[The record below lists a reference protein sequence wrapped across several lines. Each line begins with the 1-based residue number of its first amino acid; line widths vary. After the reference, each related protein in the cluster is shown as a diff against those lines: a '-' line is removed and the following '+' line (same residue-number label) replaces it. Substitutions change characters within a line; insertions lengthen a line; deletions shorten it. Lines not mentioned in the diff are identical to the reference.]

1 MKTNPFYDSWQ
12 FLLGRTNDHG
22 NAGPFFAWVLTLGFL
37 ALIAASVWIAWKNW
51 QEDPAQRTTEHL
63 ATWAMRFFIGTMW
76 FQGSLWK
83 LPLPI
88 SGGLDGWTRQ
98 LAENAAF
105 SVHSWI
111 ATNIFIPALAVINP
125 IVYLTELGLAVAF
138 ILGFLVRPMAV
149 VGMLFT
155 LHLWLGLYKHPGEW
169 PWLYIFLVFVQGFFF
184 LNSAGKSLGLDA
196 LMARKPW
203 GPLKGDGMI
212 AKLYRRF
219 A

>member
-1 MKTNPFYDSWQ
+1 MKTNPVYDTWQ
-12 FLLGRTNDHG
+12 FLLGRTSDH
-22 NAGPFFAWVLTLGFL
+22 NHAGPFFAWVLTLGFL
-37 ALIAASVWIAWKNW
+37 ALLVAGAWIAWRNW
-51 QEDPAQRTTEHL
+51 QDDPKQRTGEHL
-63 ATWAMRFFIGTMW
+63 ATWLMRTLIGCMW

-98 LAENAAF
+98 LAEHAAF

-111 ATNIFIPALAVINP
+111 ATNIFIPGLAIINP
-125 IVYLTELGLAVAF
+125 LVYLTELGLGVAF
-138 ILGFLVRPMAV
+138 ILGILVRPMAA

-169 PWLYIFLVFVQGFFF
+169 PWLYLFLVFVQAFFL

-196 LMARKPW
+196 LMTRKPW
-203 GPLKGDGMI
+203 GPLKGDG
-212 AKLYRRF
+212 ALAALYRRV

>member
-1 MKTNPFYDSWQ
+1 MKTNPFYDSWL
-12 FLLGRTNDHG
+12 FLLGRTDDHN
-22 NAGPFFAWVLTLGFL
+22 NAGPFFAWILTLGFL
-37 ALIAASVWIAWKNW
+37 ALIGASIWIARTNW
-51 QEDPAQRTTEHL
+51 REDPGQRTVEHL
-63 ATWAMRFFIGTMW
+63 GIWAMRFLIGAMW

-105 SVHSWI
+105 GVHSWI
-111 ATNIFIPALAVINP
+111 ATNIFIPGLVIINP
-125 IVYLTELGLAVAF
+125 LVYLTELSLGIAF

-149 VGMLFT
+149 IGMLFT
-155 LHLWLGLYKHPGEW
+155 LHLWLGLYRHPAEW

-184 LNSAGKSLGLDA
+184 LTNAGKSLGLDA
-196 LMARKPW
+196 LMARRPW
-203 GPLKGDGMI
+203 GPLKGDGPI
-212 AKLYRRF
+212 ASLYRRV

>member
-1 MKTNPFYDSWQ
+1 MKINPFYDTWQ
-12 FLLGRTNDHG
+12 FLLGRTGDHN

-37 ALIAASVWIAWKNW
+37 ALLAAGAWIAWRNW
-51 QEDPAQRTTEHL
+51 QDDPKQRTAEHL
-63 ATWAMRFFIGTMW
+63 ATWAMRTLIGCMW

-98 LAENAAF
+98 LAEHAAF

-111 ATNIFIPALAVINP
+111 ATNIFIPGLAIINP
-125 IVYLTELGLAVAF
+125 VVYLTELGLGVAF

-155 LHLWLGLYKHPGEW
+155 LHLWLGLYRHPGEW
-169 PWLYIFLVFVQGFFF
+169 PWLYLFLVFVQGFFF
-184 LNSAGKSLGLDA
+184 LNSAGRSLGLDA
-196 LMARKPW
+196 LMAHKPW
-203 GPLKGDGMI
+203 GPLKGNGAI
-212 AKLYRRF
+212 ASFYRRV